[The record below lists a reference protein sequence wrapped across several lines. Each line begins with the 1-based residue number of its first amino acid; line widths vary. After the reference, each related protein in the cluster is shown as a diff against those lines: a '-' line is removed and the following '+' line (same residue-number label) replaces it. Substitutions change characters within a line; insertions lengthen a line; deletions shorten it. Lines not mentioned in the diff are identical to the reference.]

1 MVEDEARANL
11 TQQMNLSAYKKLNE
25 TVLAQVIIFNKR
37 CEGEASRL
45 TLDTYKKASTNA
57 INEDIYSTLSPLEKE
72 LSKILTRTEIRGKRG
87 RKVAVFCH
95 ERMKVSSLLVQRK
108 RKEAWCTCL
117 KIPISLQDLRDKEK
131 KEDRREEQW
140 WMKTSLGK
148 RPQLKITR
156 KSIQRRAVTKQ
167 RPKALKLVPVIQFSH
182 ERIFPQK
189 NVQLPDPSPPIRSR
203 KPFLTLKRAI
213 TNPDSNAQQET

>member
-1 MVEDEARANL
+1 MVKIGFCLKGAVEVLIGQALMNDDDDLSEKKAKKFFELLEKNGGTVFLSPLTKPSKKKRWNKEDDIPLTKNVIALRDHLRMVEDEARANL

-87 RKVAVFCH
+87 RKVAVFLT
-95 ERMKVSSLLVQRK
+95 ERMK
-108 RKEAWCTCL
+108 
-117 KIPISLQDLRDKEK
+117 
-131 KEDRREEQW
+131 
-140 WMKTSLGK
+140 
-148 RPQLKITR
+148 
-156 KSIQRRAVTKQ
+156 
-167 RPKALKLVPVIQFSH
+167 
-182 ERIFPQK
+182 
-189 NVQLPDPSPPIRSR
+189 
-203 KPFLTLKRAI
+203 
-213 TNPDSNAQQET
+213 